1 MKFSRPEYWSFNF
14 SISPTNEYSGLISL
28 KINLLSNKF
37 DNLFDIFAA
46 QGSLKSLLQYY
57 SSKVS
62 ILQYPAFFMV
72 QLSQLYVTTR
82 KTIALTLWT
91 FVGKM
96 ISLLFKLWCWRRLL
110 RVPWA
115 ARRSNQSVLKEINL
129 EYSSRGL
136 MLKLKLQNLGHLM
149 QRP

>member
-1 MKFSRPEYWSFNF
+1 MDWFD
-14 SISPTNEYSGLISL
+14 
-28 KINLLSNKF
+28 LL
-37 DNLFDIFAA
+37 AV
-46 QGSLKSLLQYY
+46 QGTLKSLLQYY

-96 ISLLFKLWCWRRLL
+96 M
-110 RVPWA
+110 
-115 ARRSNQSVLKEINL
+115 SVLFNPL
-129 EYSSRGL
+129 SRFV
-136 MLKLKLQNLGHLM
+136 
-149 QRP
+149 